1 MKLPKSLKMNK
12 SNITTGNDLGDWIKA
27 YLLHIGVE
35 RGYSELTI
43 ESYSQDLQ
51 DFLDF
56 LTEQQSRDNI
66 NVTKIDRLS
75 VRHFLAT
82 FAKKRASRATIRRKI
97 AALRSFFRYLVVCQA
112 IPLNPALGVEAP
124 RKEQKLPSVMEEEDL
139 QILFKE
145 PPEPNYRS
153 VRDRAI
159 LELLYGTGI
168 RLAELVGM
176 DMNSIRWKENV
187 IYILGKGRKGRIL
200 PLGKKAKQ
208 AIQLYLPYRHEYLT
222 QLKTDTSALFLS
234 RHGGRIP
241 RRTVQRIVELTLE
254 KVCQSSSLSPH
265 LLRHSFA
272 THMLEH
278 GADLRAV
285 KELLGHSNLSTTQI
299 YTHISVDRLRT
310 IYRQAHPRAESE
322 GNAPTGV

>member
-1 MKLPKSLKMNK
+1 MNK
-12 SNITTGNDLGDWIKA
+12 PNIPTGNDLGDWVKA

-35 RGYSELTI
+35 RGYSELTV

-51 DFLDF
+51 DFIDF
-56 LTEQQSRDNI
+56 LTEQQNRNYLD
-66 NVTKIDRLS
+66 VTKIDRLS
-75 VRHFLAT
+75 IRHFLAT
-82 FAKKRASRATIRRKI
+82 FAKKRSSRATIRRKM
-97 AALRSFFRYLVVCQA
+97 AALRSFFRYLVVCQV
-112 IPLNPALGVEAP
+112 IPTNPANGVEAP
-124 RKEQKLPSVMEEEDL
+124 RKEQKLPSVMEEGDL
-139 QILFKE
+139 EILFKE
-145 PPEPNYRS
+145 SPEPNYRA

-159 LELLYGTGI
+159 VELLYGTGI

-176 DMNSIRWKENV
+176 NVDSIRWEQNV
-187 IYILGKGRKGRIL
+187 IHVLGKGRKGRIL
-200 PLGKKAKQ
+200 PIGKKAKQ
-208 AIQLYLPYRHEYLT
+208 ALQLYLPYRQERLT
-222 QLKTDTSALFLS
+222 ELKTDAKALFLS
-234 RHGGRIP
+234 RNGERIP
-241 RRTVQRIVELTLE
+241 RRTVQRIVELALE
-254 KVCQSSSLSPH
+254 KVCQASSLSPH

-322 GNAPTGV
+322 GNAPSGS